1 MAAVERPLSGKEWR
15 GRKMGAKEELEWRS
29 QCVGEGRQVGFREK
43 KDGGGC
49 IREGRL
55 IKREKVLIE
64 ERGATEVG

>member
-1 MAAVERPLSGKEWR
+1 
-15 GRKMGAKEELEWRS
+15 MGAKEELEWRS

-43 KDGGGC
+43 KDGGGGG